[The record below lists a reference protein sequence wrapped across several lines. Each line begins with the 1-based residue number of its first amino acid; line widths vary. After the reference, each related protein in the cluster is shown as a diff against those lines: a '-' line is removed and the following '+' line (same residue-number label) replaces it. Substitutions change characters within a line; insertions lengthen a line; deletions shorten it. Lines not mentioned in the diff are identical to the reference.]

1 MIDVLN
7 INDFIRATPLNR
19 TAKYEGEPYGSNTS
33 FFLVDADPG
42 QGPGLHL
49 HPYPETW
56 VVLGGRALF
65 VVDGEEFEATTDAL
79 STVPPETPHKFTNI
93 GPGVLKMFC
102 IHPSPRMIQV
112 DLE

>member
-1 MIDVLN
+1 MIEVLN
-7 INDFIRATPLNR
+7 INDFIRATPVNR

-33 FFLVDADPG
+33 FFLVDTDPG

-56 VVLGGRALF
+56 VVLGGRVLF

-79 STVPPETPHKFTNI
+79 TTVPPETPHKFTAI
-93 GPGVLKMFC
+93 GPGTLRMFC